1 MTLCEYLL
9 LSVLVDDRVA
19 HQWTERSDLVN
30 ETYLL
35 EKLQRPRLQGIRP
48 TDRQRVCRLVQNTG
62 GYPLTSQECGG
73 H

>member
-1 MTLCEYLL
+1 MTLCEYLF
-9 LSVLVDDRVA
+9 LSVLVDHCVA

-30 ETYLL
+30 ETDLL

-62 GYPLTSQECGG
+62 CYSLTS
-73 H
+73 